1 MILHQASPAVPK
13 AVVVSM
19 SKLTWLQEELEDP
32 RTPLSQLEQCYHLVG
47 GSLVVPNRC
56 GIDSL
61 TFSGSNQEQAAS
73 QCGSTALGHGAS
85 VSAGAVSPGSAP
97 EPFQGQGQD
106 KGVLLGLD

>member
-1 MILHQASPAVPK
+1 MA
-13 AVVVSM
+13 
-19 SKLTWLQEELEDP
+19 KLTRLLEELEEP
-32 RTPLSQLEQCYHLVG
+32 RTHILQLEQCYHHAG
-47 GSLVVPNRC
+47 GSLVVPNHC

-61 TFSGSNQEQAAS
+61 ALAGSDQEQAAS
-73 QCGSTALGHGAS
+73 QCGSAALGHGAS